1 MRKFKSI
8 LIVPFVVPLLTAC
21 SLPLHSNDNKEEV
34 IKEIIDINE
43 SIGVDYLD
51 DDERVITEKG
61 TIVGYKIV
69 YDSAHQPYSSGH
81 IEIHRRYFVV
91 LKLDETGDRLVLS
104 ISEDNYMNTVVG
116 DYVEVTHKIEDN
128 ICRKLLIIE

>member
-1 MRKFKSI
+1 M
-8 LIVPFVVPLLTAC
+8 
-21 SLPLHSNDNKEEV
+21 
-34 IKEIIDINE
+34 
-43 SIGVDYLD
+43 D

>member
-51 DDERVITEKG
+51 DDERVITEKR
-61 TIVGYKIV
+61 Y
-69 YDSAHQPYSSGH
+69 Y
-81 IEIHRRYFVV
+81 RR
-91 LKLDETGDRLVLS
+91 L
-104 ISEDNYMNTVVG
+104 
-116 DYVEVTHKIEDN
+116 
-128 ICRKLLIIE
+128 